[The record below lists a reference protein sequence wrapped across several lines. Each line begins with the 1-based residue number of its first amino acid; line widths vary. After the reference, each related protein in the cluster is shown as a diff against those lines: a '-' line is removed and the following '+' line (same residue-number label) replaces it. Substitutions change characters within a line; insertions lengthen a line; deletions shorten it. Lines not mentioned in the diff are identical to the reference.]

1 MKTGADYIEDFSS
14 YCKTPVGKKAKA
26 FDEQNPKVWDLFLK
40 YAREISLKGRRRY
53 SITMLVERIRW
64 HSMIENQDDTFRISN
79 SHRAYYARKLM
90 AHYDEFRG
98 LFETAEP
105 RQ

>member
-1 MKTGADYIEDFSS
+1 MKTGADYIEDFST
-14 YCKTPVGKKAKA
+14 YCDTPVGKKAKA
-26 FDEQNPKVWDLFLK
+26 FDDKNPKVWELFLK
-40 YAREISLKGRRRY
+40 YAREISLTGRQRY

-64 HSMIENQDDTFRISN
+64 HSMVETKDDTFKISN
-79 SHRAYYARKLM
+79 SYRAYYARKMM

>member
-1 MKTGADYIEDFSS
+1 MKKGAQYVEDFDA
-14 YCKTPVGKKAKA
+14 YMQTAVGKKAKA
-26 FDEQNPKVWDLFLK
+26 FDEKNPKVWDLFVK
-40 YAREISLKGRRRY
+40 YAREISLTGRTRY

-64 HSMIENQDDTFRISN
+64 HSMVESKDETFKISN
-79 SHRAYYARKLM
+79 SFRAYYARKLM